1 MLAAFIQGPLVRVIP
16 VGILLLAL
24 QRTLMVELAIDG
36 VVLQLLAAFAA
47 AAGAVGGSERGAL
60 VGFTV
65 GIMYDLVEGTPLGST
80 ALAYSLAGIAAGL
93 LALVV
98 AEPHWWLAM
107 IFTGLGTAV
116 GELAVPAVRF
126 FIGETD
132 TFDERLRTIVPIV
145 AVGGAIMGAVL
156 VPLAR
161 WSLRM
166 KSEEWKEPAAEA
178 GV

>member
-1 MLAAFIQGPLVRVIP
+1 MLAAFVQGPLVRVIP

-24 QRTLMVELAIDG
+24 QRTLMVELTIDG
-36 VVLQLLAAFAA
+36 VVLPLLAAFSA
-47 AAGAVGGSERGAL
+47 AAGAAGGSERGAL

-80 ALAYSLAGIAAGL
+80 ALAYSIAGIVAGL
-93 LALVV
+93 LALMV

-116 GELAVPAVRF
+116 GELAVPAVRL

-132 TFDERLRTIVPIV
+132 TFDERLWAIVPIV
-145 AVGGAIMGAVL
+145 AVGGAIMGVVL

-166 KSEEWKEPAAEA
+166 KSAEWKEPAAEA